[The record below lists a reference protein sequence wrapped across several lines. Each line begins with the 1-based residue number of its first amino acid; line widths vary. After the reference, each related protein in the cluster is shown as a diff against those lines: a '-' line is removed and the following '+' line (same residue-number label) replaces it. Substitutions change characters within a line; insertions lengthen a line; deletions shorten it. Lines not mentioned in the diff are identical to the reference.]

1 MCLKNNS
8 QILDNK
14 KMKHLS
20 EGRKMFVS
28 VMVVF
33 AVYALIFIVFE
44 DYDRKFLQPLP
55 YGRELAAPQQSSS
68 ELDSAFQLAQP
79 FDEVSDWHLLLFSL
93 VVMVGLAFLLH
104 RYARRMD
111 ERISREQA
119 AKENQM
125 RRELTQNI
133 AHELKTPVAS
143 ILGYTDTILDNPEM
157 PSDTQRQFIRRTN
170 AQAHRLTALLQ
181 DISTLNRMDYAAPPS
196 PQSSGQLPSGRG
208 ATFTMERT
216 DVSAIVSDIVQ
227 ETAIALVK
235 RHMTLNNC
243 LPQSIIIHGNPSL
256 IYSIFRNLVDNA
268 INYAGEGTT
277 IDVSAEQAD
286 KCWMFR
292 FSDNGVGIAP
302 EHLPRIFERFYRID
316 KSRSR
321 SIGGTGLGLAIVKNA
336 ILLHGGTI
344 TARLSEQGGLEFEF
358 TLKSK

>member
-1 MCLKNNS
+1 M
-8 QILDNK
+8 K
-14 KMKHLS
+14 KLS

-33 AVYALIFIVFE
+33 AVYALIFILFE
-44 DYDRKFLQPLP
+44 DYDRTHL
-55 YGRELAAPQQSSS
+55 E
-68 ELDSAFQLAQP
+68 P
-79 FDEVSDWHLLLFSL
+79 FEEVSDWHLLLFSL
-93 VVMVGLAFLLH
+93 VVMAGLAFLLH

-143 ILGYTDTILDNPEM
+143 ILGYTDTILDDPQM
-157 PSDTQRQFIRRTN
+157 PSETQRQFIQRTN
-170 AQAHRLTALLQ
+170 AQAQRLTALLQ
-181 DISTLNRMDYAAPPS
+181 DISTLNRMDYAAH
-196 PQSSGQLPSGRG
+196 QL
-208 ATFTMERT
+208 TMERT
-216 DVSAIVSDIVQ
+216 DVSAIVGDIVE
-227 ETAIALVK
+227 ETAIALKK

-243 LPQSIIIHGNPSL
+243 LPQHIVIKGNPSL

-277 IDVSAEQAD
+277 IDISAEQTD
-286 KCWMFR
+286 DSWTFR

-321 SIGGTGLGLAIVKNA
+321 SMGGTGLGLAIVKNA
-336 ILLHGGTI
+336 VLLHGGTI
-344 TARLSEQGGLEFEF
+344 TTHLAPNGGLVFEF
-358 TLKSK
+358 TLKKEQT

>member
-1 MCLKNNS
+1 M
-8 QILDNK
+8 
-14 KMKHLS
+14 S
-20 EGRKMFVS
+20 EGRKMFIS
-28 VMVVF
+28 VLVVF
-33 AVYALIFIVFE
+33 AIYALIFILFE
-44 DYDRKFLQPLP
+44 DYDRKFL
-55 YGRELAAPQQSSS
+55 E
-68 ELDSAFQLAQP
+68 P

-157 PSDTQRQFIRRTN
+157 NSETRLQFIERTN

-181 DISTLNRMDYAAPPS
+181 DISTLNRMDYAAH
-196 PQSSGQLPSGRG
+196 QL
-208 ATFTMERT
+208 TMERT
-216 DVSAIVSDIVQ
+216 DVSAIVGDIVA
-227 ETAIALVK
+227 ETTIPLEK
-235 RHMTLNNC
+235 HHMTLNNC
-243 LPQSIIIHGNPSL
+243 LPQHIVIQGNSSL
-256 IYSIFRNLVDNA
+256 IYSIFRNLIDNA
-268 INYAGEGTT
+268 INYAGEGTN
-277 IDVSAEQAD
+277 IIISAEQTAD
-286 KCWMFR
+286 SWTFR
-292 FSDNGVGIAP
+292 FSDNGVGIAE

-336 ILLHGGTI
+336 VLLHGGSINAQTV
-344 TARLSEQGGLEFEF
+344 EKGGLIFEF
-358 TLKSK
+358 TLKKK

>member
-1 MCLKNNS
+1 
-8 QILDNK
+8 
-14 KMKHLS
+14 MKHLS

-33 AVYALIFIVFE
+33 AIYALILILFE
-44 DYDRKFLQPLP
+44 DYDRKFL
-55 YGRELAAPQQSSS
+55 
-68 ELDSAFQLAQP
+68 QP

-93 VVMVGLAFLLH
+93 VVMAGLAFLLH

-143 ILGYTDTILDNPEM
+143 ILGYTDTILDNPQMDSE
-157 PSDTQRQFIRRTN
+157 TRQQFIERTN

-181 DISTLNRMDYAAPPS
+181 DISTLNRMDFAAH
-196 PQSSGQLPSGRG
+196 QL
-208 ATFTMERT
+208 TMERT

-227 ETAIALVK
+227 ETTIALEK
-235 RHMTLNNC
+235 RNMKLNNC
-243 LPQSIIIHGNPSL
+243 LPQHIVIKGNPSL

-277 IDVSAEQAD
+277 IEISAEQTD
-286 KCWMFR
+286 LCWTFR
-292 FSDNGVGIAP
+292 LSDNGVGIDP

-336 ILLHGGTI
+336 VILHGGTI
-344 TARLSEQGGLEFEF
+344 TASNTANGGLMFEF
-358 TLKSK
+358 TMKKN

>member
-1 MCLKNNS
+1 M
-8 QILDNK
+8 K
-14 KMKHLS
+14 KLS
-20 EGRKMFVS
+20 EGQKMFAS

-33 AVYALIFIVFE
+33 VVYALIFILFE
-44 DYDRKFLQPLP
+44 DYDRKFLQ
-55 YGRELAAPQQSSS
+55 A
-68 ELDSAFQLAQP
+68 

-93 VVMVGLAFLLH
+93 VVMVGLSFLLH

-143 ILGYTDTILDNPEM
+143 ILGYTDTILDDPQMNPL
-157 PSDTQRQFIRRTN
+157 TQRQFIERAN

-181 DISTLNRMDYAAPPS
+181 DISTLNRMDYAAH
-196 PQSSGQLPSGRG
+196 QL
-208 ATFTMERT
+208 TMKRT
-216 DVSAIVSDIVQ
+216 DVSIIVSDIVQ
-227 ETAIALVK
+227 ETSIALEK
-235 RHMTLNNC
+235 RRMTLRNC
-243 LPQSIIIHGNPSL
+243 LPQSIIIQGNPSL
-256 IYSIFRNLVDNA
+256 IYSIFRNLIDNA

-277 IDVSAEQAD
+277 IDICAEQTDDEWA
-286 KCWMFR
+286 FR

-336 ILLHGGTI
+336 VLLHGGSI
-344 TARLSEQGGLEFEF
+344 TARCAEGGGVCFEF
-358 TLKSK
+358 TLKK